1 MNQNNVA
8 VQGICPLKC
17 SAILSFHVVCH
28 SSRWGSSR
36 THSGSHHL
44 RSFRRQVL
52 PDRVP
57 AHSQISC
64 DTSGG
69 HSLKLGAMDRLPPR
83 PLSPIGFPAQ
93 HVDWMPR
100 SIGPV
105 KGRLVAASCA
115 YLSFHPFS
123 SGACGA
129 PPFKLRRSP
138 GRGGA
143 SCDGMMRP
151 SCCTRRVRSSPSSTS
166 TLAPA

>member
-8 VQGICPLKC
+8 AAPGIISSKEFMSKIQCPLKC

-28 SSRWGSSR
+28 SSRSGSSR

-105 KGRLVAASCA
+105 KGR
-115 YLSFHPFS
+115 
-123 SGACGA
+123 
-129 PPFKLRRSP
+129 
-138 GRGGA
+138 
-143 SCDGMMRP
+143 
-151 SCCTRRVRSSPSSTS
+151 TRRGELRILYPSIRSHREPVAHRRLSSAGVRDAVEPPVTG
-166 TLAPA
+166 